1 MGCWELRWRRRRQGE
16 DEHTAIVCVIGAVA
30 GLLTVGLVPTAAFAA
45 GAAASTIHRRG
56 GFDIGA
62 IE

>member
-1 MGCWELRWRRRRQGE
+1 MGGWELRWRRRHHRE
-16 DEHTAIVCVIGAVA
+16 DEHTAIVCVIGAFA
-30 GLLTVGLVPTAAFAA
+30 GLLTVGLVPTVAFAA

-56 GFDIGA
+56 GFDIAA